1 MVDTLYG
8 HYKKDLSTSLLA
20 QSTPSNTLINEKKL
34 QTNPINT
41 KAPVDRFPL
50 LTKNSQ
56 PFVSILNK
64 LGLSDH
70 HIAASGDFQKISLD
84 DVELVTAWSMNHHDE
99 AVRLCDSIQQF
110 YELRKKKQQRLIS
123 YNLGDV
129 QPAVLVDFLRSC
141 PIADLRQLNFTEYP
155 HYVSKLLEY
164 RWKSLIIADV
174 LRESKAVLW
183 IDSSTLFQNDSITL
197 QQILDRETKE
207 HQGVWLFDL
216 TSHSIAAA
224 TNPLMFKYFNMT
236 AQQAIDLDMW
246 GANTMLWIGKRDV
259 KEEVL
264 KPFVQCSLV
273 EDCMAPPGSIL
284 SCNFPPGPRRNYANC
299 HRYDQ
304 AAVNV
309 IVALRAG
316 LNITR
321 YTISNSV
328 LKTSRM

>member
-41 KAPVDRFPL
+41 KAPVDR
-50 LTKNSQ
+50 
-56 PFVSILNK
+56 
-64 LGLSDH
+64 
-70 HIAASGDFQKISLD
+70 
-84 DVELVTAWSMNHHDE
+84 
-99 AVRLCDSIQQF
+99 RLCDSIQQF

-197 QQILDRETKE
+197 Q
-207 HQGVWLFDL
+207 
-216 TSHSIAAA
+216 
-224 TNPLMFKYFNMT
+224 
-236 AQQAIDLDMW
+236 AIDLDMW